1 METVVKI
8 VKPAEEIK
16 LYHISVEQEITS
28 SYWKAVRKQR
38 LHCFDTTQESL
49 YHIKPQPLAGF
60 WVYGAFLLY
69 NWRSNVVYHVCQ

>member
-28 SYWKAVRKQR
+28 SHWKAVRKQR

-49 YHIKPQPLAGF
+49 YHIKPQPLAGSGSMEHSF
-60 WVYGAFLLY
+60 YIIGEAT
-69 NWRSNVVYHVCQ
+69 